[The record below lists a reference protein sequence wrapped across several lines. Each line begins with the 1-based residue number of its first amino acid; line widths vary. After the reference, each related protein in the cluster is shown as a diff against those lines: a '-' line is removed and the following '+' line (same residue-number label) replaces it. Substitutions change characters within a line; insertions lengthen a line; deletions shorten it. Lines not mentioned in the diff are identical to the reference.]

1 MIKVLWVVARWAW
14 GIRPFWVGQLPIAKV
29 ENRTHSPRK
38 TDWPILGRQVA
49 WVLSKFTIV
58 YSLLTVLAWPNLRQA
73 SLFPIGL
80 WTLAHPQTL
89 AFKQA
94 LRSKTCS
101 FQELP
106 KHREKH
112 FLLNCP
118 NLAVCWPLS
127 TCPISLPNS
136 SHPYL
141 LFLIKEKP
149 FFFWDVCR
157 CWDQCVLSIA
167 IVFWNKSLLY
177 LSLDLSVL
185 WPSQWWVC
193 LIFPCSHYSLVSLAF
208 LS

>member
-73 SLFPIGL
+73 SLLPIGL
-80 WTLAHPQTL
+80 WTLAHPRTL

-118 NLAVCWPLS
+118 NQAVCWPLS
-127 TCPISLPNS
+127 TCPISPPNS

-141 LFLIKEKP
+141 LFHIKEKP
-149 FFFWDVCR
+149 FFFEMFADAE
-157 CWDQCVLSIA
+157 IN
-167 IVFWNKSLLY
+167 VFSLL
-177 LSLDLSVL
+177 
-185 WPSQWWVC
+185 Q
-193 LIFPCSHYSLVSLAF
+193 
-208 LS
+208 